1 MNRQNQT
8 VSRAARVVLALRDD
22 DLDDAVRTLT
32 EASTTG
38 GLGGLRDLALTLGQ
52 MTADRI
58 SEEAAAE
65 LVARSLD
72 AEATR

>member
-22 DLDDAVRTLT
+22 DLDAAVRVLT

-38 GLGGLRDLALTLGQ
+38 GLGALRDVALALGQ

-58 SEEAAAE
+58 SEESVAE

-72 AEATR
+72 AESTR